1 MYPGGFTLSEAGISV
16 TGRATVLRT
25 NYRNTVEIIDAAARI
40 VAADQ
45 FNDLEGEPTAGTREI
60 TVVRHGYE
68 PIIVRP
74 DDRHSLEVALTSQ
87 ILSTIVHLAVPPG
100 DMAVL
105 VRTRAELDRYSSVLG
120 RAGIPFVDLQDY
132 DGITSDR
139 VKVGTFKRAKG
150 LEFKFVLIP
159 GLRADSVPPLW
170 PGESEDSHRER
181 AERERRELYVGMT
194 RARDGLWLGYLPD

>member
-1 MYPGGFTLSEAGISV
+1 M
-16 TGRATVLRT
+16 
-25 NYRNTVEIIDAAARI
+25 
-40 VAADQ
+40 
-45 FNDLEGEPTAGTREI
+45 
-60 TVVRHGYE
+60 VRHGYE

-87 ILSTIVHLAVPPG
+87 ILSTIRHLAVPPG

-105 VRTRAELDRYSSVLG
+105 VRTRAELDRYSSVLC
-120 RAGIPFVDLQDY
+120 RAGIPYVDLQDY
-132 DGITSDR
+132 DGTTSDR